1 MTPPVGTTLLRS
13 PCARQSAH
21 PTGTATTSVRTGDT
35 AKVAIAEHSAGNHR
49 SMMTHCDE
57 LFAAM
62 LDRNATTIDGDLFF
76 DHYKPRSP
84 PKRKR

>member
-1 MTPPVGTTLLRS
+1 
-13 PCARQSAH
+13 
-21 PTGTATTSVRTGDT
+21 
-35 AKVAIAEHSAGNHR
+35 
-49 SMMTHCDE
+49 MMTHCDE